1 MVHNTEV
8 GEKFHKKIPKQTA
21 RLGPGCFRKFD
32 LMVMLFLVVF
42 PATAVSETILNI
54 KPTAETQDYLLG
66 ENVYFF
72 LDACNPTDSPYT
84 ETFSCPCCIFK
95 LTIVDHTN
103 APIASYD
110 DGAQCPQNPVQLNW
124 KPKGCLSL
132 GPFTWLQTR
141 GGFPVPGDGDQIPP
155 GKYYIKVKWENGPLV
170 KSDPIVIL
178 RKQTLP
184 AGSID
189 SRAIII
195 FIVLLVAG
203 AGCIIFFLRRQK

>member
-1 MVHNTEV
+1 V
-8 GEKFHKKIPKQTA
+8 GEKINKKNHKQTTPSGA
-21 RLGPGCFRKFD
+21 GCFWKFD

-54 KPTAETQDYLLG
+54 KPVVETQDYLLG

-72 LDACNPTDSPYT
+72 LDACNLTDSPYS

-95 LTIVDHTN
+95 ITIVDYTD
-103 APIASYD
+103 ATIASYD
-110 DGAQCPQNPVQLNW
+110 DGAQCPQKPVQLFW
-124 KPKGCLSL
+124 KPMGCLSL
-132 GPFTWLQTR
+132 GPFTWLQIR
-141 GGFPVPGDGDQIPP
+141 GGFPMPGDGEQVPP
-155 GKYYIKVKWENGPLV
+155 GKYYVNAKWENGPPV

-178 RKQTLP
+178 DKQTPP

-195 FIVLLVAG
+195 FIVLLVGG
-203 AGCIIFFLRRQK
+203 AGCIIFFLRRRK